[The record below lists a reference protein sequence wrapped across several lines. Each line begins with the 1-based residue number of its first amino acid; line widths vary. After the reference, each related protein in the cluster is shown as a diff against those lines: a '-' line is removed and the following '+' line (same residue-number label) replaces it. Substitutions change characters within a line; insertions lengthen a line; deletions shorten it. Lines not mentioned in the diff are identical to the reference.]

1 MYKFKLEM
9 DWGCSEELDD
19 YDDHTASTKEFTL
32 TAFYVDDEDQE
43 TECAY
48 LTGRYFDCTKVRRD
62 LWSFFDEDSEE
73 DANYMIL
80 FNENS
85 KYAEEIQNKT
95 FLTEPIKLMLLHK
108 LIVNRAHRGKGLGLK
123 MLSDL
128 ADAFENEVDLFAMF
142 PSPLQFRD
150 RENAEFAIS
159 DFAAQDEKTA
169 LDKLV
174 SIYSSAGFMTVGLT
188 IPIKD
193 GLDAPVM
200 IKTVHSDNF

>member
-1 MYKFKLEM
+1 MYNFKFEM
-9 DWGCSEELDD
+9 AWGFSEELDD
-19 YDDHTASTKEFTL
+19 YDDHIASTKEFTL
-32 TAFYVDDEDQE
+32 TALHLNEEDSE

-48 LTGRYFDCTKVRRD
+48 LTGRYFDCTKIRRD
-62 LWSFFDEDSEE
+62 LWSFVDEEYEEDS
-73 DANYMIL
+73 NYWVL

-85 KYAEEIQNKT
+85 EYADEIQNKT

-108 LIVNRAHRGKGLGLK
+108 GIVNRAHRGKGLGLK

-193 GLDAPVM
+193 GLDAPAM
-200 IKTVHSDNF
+200 IKTVHSDSF